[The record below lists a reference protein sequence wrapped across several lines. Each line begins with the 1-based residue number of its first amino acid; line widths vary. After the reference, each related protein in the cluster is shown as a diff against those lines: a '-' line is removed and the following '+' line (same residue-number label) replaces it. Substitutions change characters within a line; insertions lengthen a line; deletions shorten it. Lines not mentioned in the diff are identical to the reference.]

1 MKSSPVINGML
12 NAANMVERYRFS
24 QKQADDLLILW
35 IIHSNLPF
43 SVTSSP
49 YFQSLMQYLNN
60 KFQIPW
66 SPNTIKSRILSRFE
80 SQRTELAHVMQH
92 AISQIHLSF
101 DGWTSPHHTMA
112 ILGIIAHFTAQSGR
126 RVNPVI
132 GLRLLEG
139 SHTGAN
145 MAEVILEVL
154 QHYGVAEHIGYCVA
168 DNASNNDTLVKA
180 LGEDLIFSTHLYDA
194 SQRRLRCVGH
204 VVNLVVRAF
213 WFGDVD
219 RALLQDMIVVT
230 SDTMAQWRLMGP
242 WGKAHN
248 ITIYS
253 LASPQRRQELKRLG
267 GITVLQRDNA
277 TRWNSGYNM
286 IKSMLRNRDAIDV
299 FCTRHS
305 DLEDDRLDP
314 EEWEQLSDAIAILE
328 PFQSATLRME
338 SDFAEIHNI
347 LVELDFLRSTLTAVL
362 RKYQPN
368 PHCHI

>member
-1 MKSSPVINGML
+1 MFTGSMTYKMSGGITKPARHLRKHHSKKIDADALGGMKFSPIINGMF

-24 QKQADDLLILW
+24 QKQAYDLLILW
-35 IIHSNLPF
+35 IIHSDFPL

-66 SPNTIKSRILSRFE
+66 SPNTIKKCILSRFE
-80 SQRTELAHVMQH
+80 SQPTDLAHVIQH

-112 ILGIIAHFTAQSGR
+112 ILGIIAHFPDPSGR
-126 RVNPVI
+126 RMNPVI

-180 LGEDLIFSTHLYDA
+180 LGEDLVFSTQLYDA

-204 VVNLVVRAF
+204 VVNLVV
-213 WFGDVD
+213 VD
-219 RALLQDMIVVT
+219 I
-230 SDTMAQWRLMGP
+230 
-242 WGKAHN
+242 
-248 ITIYS
+248 
-253 LASPQRRQELKRLG
+253 
-267 GITVLQRDNA
+267 
-277 TRWNSGYNM
+277 
-286 IKSMLRNRDAIDV
+286 NRVRI
-299 FCTRHS
+299 
-305 DLEDDRLDP
+305 E
-314 EEWEQLSDAIAILE
+314 IL
-328 PFQSATLRME
+328 
-338 SDFAEIHNI
+338 N
-347 LVELDFLRSTLTAVL
+347 
-362 RKYQPN
+362 
-368 PHCHI
+368 